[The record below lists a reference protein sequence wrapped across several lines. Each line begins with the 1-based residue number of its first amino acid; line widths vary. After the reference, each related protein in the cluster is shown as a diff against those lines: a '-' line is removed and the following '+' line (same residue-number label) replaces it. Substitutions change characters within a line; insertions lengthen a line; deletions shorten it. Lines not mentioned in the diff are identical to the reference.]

1 MEENTPS
8 YSQIVGIAELQCQGT
23 KGTRLYGYARVRCS
37 LRNLS
42 LIAVG
47 RRKVEDGDAQGA
59 MPTTL
64 LNLPSKRFAL
74 SAAILSVAFC
84 ASPTRITDAQTASVP
99 AAAAVTLE
107 MQSWQQNL
115 KTWRTQREMQ
125 VSARDGWLTLAGLEW
140 LKQGVNTIGSA
151 ADNSIQLP
159 ASAPAHLA
167 LLTVM
172 DGAHVERTANAKT
185 SEATIV
191 QLLSPPGG
199 FPPDFTVDG
208 KAASEGSLQVD
219 GPSAST
225 MAWRALS
232 FAVLKRDD
240 RMVLRIKDADSPART
255 SFKVLNWYPPD
266 PVCLVT
272 ARWIPFRPA
281 IIQEIP
287 TVIGTMLKLPAPGL
301 AMFMLN
307 GKIMQ
312 LEPVIEDP
320 ASKSLFFIL
329 RDETSKTS
337 TYGGGRFLHTGLPDH
352 GLNEPGNLVLDF
364 NQLENPPC
372 AYTNFATCP
381 LPPKQNQLETEIKAG
396 EKRYER

>member
-1 MEENTPS
+1 MQSTFLN
-8 YSQIVGIAELQCQGT
+8 Q
-23 KGTRLYGYARVRCS
+23 
-37 LRNLS
+37 LS
-42 LIAVG
+42 
-47 RRKVEDGDAQGA
+47 K
-59 MPTTL
+59 
-64 LNLPSKRFAL
+64 NFA
-74 SAAILSVAFC
+74 SAAAILTATFC
-84 ASPTRITDAQTASVP
+84 TAPLRIAHAQTASAPVSSSAD
-99 AAAAVTLE
+99 AATTLQME
-107 MQSWQQNL
+107 SWQQNL
-115 KTWRTQREMQ
+115 RAWRTQREMQ

-140 LKQGVNTIGSA
+140 LKPGVNTIGSA
-151 ADNSIQLP
+151 ADSTIHLP

-172 DGAHVERTANAKT
+172 GGAHVERTANSKT
-185 SEATIV
+185 PEATIV
-191 QLLSPPGG
+191 QLLSPAGG

-208 KAASEGSLQVD
+208 KAAREGSLKVD
-219 GPSAST
+219 GPGEST
-225 MAWRALS
+225 MAWRGMS
-232 FAVLKRDD
+232 FAVLKRGD
-240 RMVLRIKDADSPART
+240 RFVLRIKDADSTACT
-255 SFKVLNWYPPD
+255 SFKGLNWYPPE
-266 PVCLVT
+266 PVYLVT

-352 GLNEPGNLVLDF
+352 GLNEPGNLALDF

-372 AYTNFATCP
+372 AYTDFATCP
-381 LPPKQNQLETEIKAG
+381 LPPKQNQLATEIRAG

>member
-1 MEENTPS
+1 
-8 YSQIVGIAELQCQGT
+8 
-23 KGTRLYGYARVRCS
+23 
-37 LRNLS
+37 
-42 LIAVG
+42 
-47 RRKVEDGDAQGA
+47 
-59 MPTTL
+59 
-64 LNLPSKRFAL
+64 
-74 SAAILSVAFC
+74 
-84 ASPTRITDAQTASVP
+84 
-99 AAAAVTLE
+99 
-107 MQSWQQNL
+107 
-115 KTWRTQREMQ
+115 
-125 VSARDGWLTLAGLEW
+125 
-140 LKQGVNTIGSA
+140 
-151 ADNSIQLP
+151 
-159 ASAPAHLA
+159 
-167 LLTVM
+167 
-172 DGAHVERTANAKT
+172 
-185 SEATIV
+185 
-191 QLLSPPGG
+191 
-199 FPPDFTVDG
+199 VDG
-208 KAASEGSLQVD
+208 KPAREGLLKVD
-219 GPSAST
+219 GPNAST
-225 MAWRALS
+225 MAWRGLS
-232 FAVLKRDD
+232 FAILKRGD
-240 RMVLRIKDADSPART
+240 RMVLRIKDADALART
-255 SFKVLNWYPPD
+255 SFKGLSWYSAD
-266 PVCLVT
+266 PVYLVT

-287 TVIGTMLKLPAPGL
+287 TVIGTILKLPAPGL